1 MLIFLYVLL
10 LISNVT
16 VAQQDV
22 VFVFTADRPD
32 SIYVTFDRD
41 PVFNE
46 SRLGGGYK
54 TVAISTKPVMI
65 RYPNVTKMARLSLGS
80 YGWPGNFMATDW
92 IVEPNDSI
100 RVFIEFKGKPHP
112 LIKFIG
118 RGALKYQ
125 LAFEASEHTTR
136 IRAAE
141 FDIYDNIKNHEQ
153 VYQEVAFREK
163 KCLNLLRVNKKGL
176 SRSIIQMWLT
186 DIQATAD
193 LARLHIR
200 SHQWTTDQ
208 QMRPA
213 IRKEL
218 LEMPPKMDVSLG
230 STSRA
235 LLQYHYELLKWK
247 VLQEHDPEYQY
258 YELNY
263 TQKITLDDLFLEIK
277 RQPSVNRQFLMVYS
291 LVHLITLP

>member
-1 MLIFLYVLL
+1 MRFMLIFLYVLL

-54 TVAISTKPVMI
+54 TVAVSTKPVMI

-100 RVFIEFKGKPHP
+100 RVFIEFEGKPHP

-193 LARLHIR
+193 WKNTSNINYTIDFMRFYIRDNKKVNRTASQEVEVKPFFVNATPVEIKGKSINDWVFAVDKFTIPDAKHLVIEMFEHNGGRHLALSISNRTLVK
-200 SHQWTTDQ
+200 
-208 QMRPA
+208 A
-213 IRKEL
+213 
-218 LEMPPKMDVSLG
+218 
-230 STSRA
+230 RA
-235 LLQYHYELLKWK
+235 L
-247 VLQEHDPEYQY
+247 P
-258 YELNY
+258 
-263 TQKITLDDLFLEIK
+263 
-277 RQPSVNRQFLMVYS
+277 
-291 LVHLITLP
+291 